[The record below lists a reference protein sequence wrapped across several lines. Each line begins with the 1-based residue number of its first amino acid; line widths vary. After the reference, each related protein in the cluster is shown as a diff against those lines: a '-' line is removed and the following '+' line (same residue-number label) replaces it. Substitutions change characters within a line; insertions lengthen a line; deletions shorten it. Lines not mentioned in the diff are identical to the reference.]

1 MNKEKKK
8 KLLLFLIPFVSTF
21 VIVFALSFALYFFND
36 EEDVSSSSIS
46 ESSSQIN
53 EVNKWINPIRF
64 EIPNQDGEISY
75 IDVSEDVPF
84 YESAF
89 SSKNTKYVYNK
100 NNPYEY
106 VISVP
111 SSLGENTNNYIYEIT
126 EHNSFNLL
134 SKDYYCQSIC
144 STFINYYDNY
154 RIMITPTYYNYVD
167 YLYIRY
173 IPNGINFPIEDV
185 LAYLLPDIN
194 SLIIGVDIDELI
206 NVDTSNENEIIIQ
219 GTINQNSLI
228 HYKNVLKCFDYISDD
243 NNLFINSKN
252 NEVMIDLSVDNQI
265 SIIGEQR

>member
-1 MNKEKKK
+1 
-8 KLLLFLIPFVSTF
+8 
-21 VIVFALSFALYFFND
+21 
-36 EEDVSSSSIS
+36 
-46 ESSSQIN
+46 
-53 EVNKWINPIRF
+53 
-64 EIPNQDGEISY
+64 
-75 IDVSEDVPF
+75 
-84 YESAF
+84 
-89 SSKNTKYVYNK
+89 
-100 NNPYEY
+100 
-106 VISVP
+106 
-111 SSLGENTNNYIYEIT
+111 
-126 EHNSFNLL
+126 
-134 SKDYYCQSIC
+134 C

-185 LAYLLPDIN
+185 LAYLSPDIN

>member
-1 MNKEKKK
+1 M
-8 KLLLFLIPFVSTF
+8 
-21 VIVFALSFALYFFND
+21 
-36 EEDVSSSSIS
+36 
-46 ESSSQIN
+46 
-53 EVNKWINPIRF
+53 
-64 EIPNQDGEISY
+64 
-75 IDVSEDVPF
+75 
-84 YESAF
+84 
-89 SSKNTKYVYNK
+89 KNYY
-100 NNPYEY
+100 
-106 VISVP
+106 
-111 SSLGENTNNYIYEIT
+111 
-126 EHNSFNLL
+126 NSFNLL

-185 LAYLLPDIN
+185 LAYLSPDIN